1 LNKYLSFVVRRI
13 CTPEINAAYEN
24 LRSKSLVFT
33 VNFDLQST
41 VQECEATKASFMF
54 YGWKQKKS
62 PGKASH
68 RDSFRLR
75 NQGLGEKT
83 LLDTQV
89 LLFLR

>member
-1 LNKYLSFVVRRI
+1 MNKYLSFVASHS
-13 CTPEINAAYEN
+13 CTLEIT
-24 LRSKSLVFT
+24 RSILKTLDQKALVFT

-68 RDSFRLR
+68 RDSFRFKKSR
-75 NQGLGEKT
+75 
-83 LLDTQV
+83 V
-89 LLFLR
+89 